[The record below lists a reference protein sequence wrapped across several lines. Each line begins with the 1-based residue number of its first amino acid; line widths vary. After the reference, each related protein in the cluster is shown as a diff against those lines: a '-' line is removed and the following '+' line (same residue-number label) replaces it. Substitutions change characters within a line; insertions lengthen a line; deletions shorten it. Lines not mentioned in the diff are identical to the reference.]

1 MNTPPGGLSHFGGG
15 RPRGMAL
22 WLVPERHTGE
32 DNLEGGAPL
41 VLLPGA
47 TVTVGK
53 KDVAKGDKKLS
64 KALFRWEPR
73 ERPCGE
79 GRERRAAT
87 RPCERLLEL
96 LESLQFLLQARQR
109 GLRALMSR

>member
-1 MNTPPGGLSHFGGG
+1 
-15 RPRGMAL
+15 MAL

-79 GRERRAAT
+79 GRERRAASA
-87 RPCERLLEL
+87 RLH
-96 LESLQFLLQARQR
+96 RCC
-109 GLRALMSR
+109 